1 MCFSTFGDV
10 KNQIFA
16 LKSILQYFIVIL
28 VKLLIFL
35 GDEVTVIIS
44 ETKSSNKNENKLK
57 SSDEITDTEQ
67 DESFE
72 IIDVKDNDSR
82 EKEFR
87 VRDISYNKKN

>member
-1 MCFSTFGDV
+1 M
-10 KNQIFA
+10 
-16 LKSILQYFIVIL
+16 
-28 VKLLIFL
+28 IFL

-57 SSDEITDTEQ
+57 TSDEITDTEQ

-82 EKEFR
+82 ETEFR